1 MKRTV
6 TNNDFFGVGALYLQ
20 NKSQFD

>member
-6 TNNDFFGVGALYLQ
+6 TMHMNNEHQYKL
-20 NKSQFD
+20 

>member
-6 TNNDFFGVGALYLQ
+6 TNS
-20 NKSQFD
+20 KESR